1 MPDVTVR
8 KTWPGIYP
16 TTPIPLS
23 ELFRCVWYVVDIRDE
38 ELTHTSIKCIMRFG
52 QSEGRMER
60 VRFPVKGVTHHTAE
74 ESEAYRR
81 SGSWIW
87 STLAWRLPLSNG
99 LTEKMWSFSPE
110 RSRR

>member
-60 VRFPVKGVTHHTAE
+60 VRFPVSGQRGDPPHGRGVRGLSAQ
-74 ESEAYRR
+74 
-81 SGSWIW
+81 
-87 STLAWRLPLSNG
+87 RLLDLVDAG
-99 LTEKMWSFSPE
+99 RDATRGRARKA
-110 RSRR
+110 